1 MDFVLD
7 EEKFVESY
15 HPNYNCQEIA
25 DDGDIAIVLDGEW
38 RYRSDE
44 ENVHLQV
51 YLEMTPIE
59 LEKEHKRLWRG
70 ILKEAMRNYLDTH
83 YPVED

>member
-7 EEKFVESY
+7 EEKFVECY

-44 ENVHLQV
+44 ENECLEE
-51 YLEMTPIE
+51 YLAMTPVE
-59 LEKEHKRLWRG
+59 LEKEHTRLWRG
-70 ILKEAMRNYLDTH
+70 ILEDAMRNYLDTY
-83 YPVED
+83 YPEED